1 MSTWSLVNSL
11 YFEYIKTNE
20 TGQNLVALLN
30 STIFTSSDYGSTWSN
45 GVTVNFN
52 NYINEIDADLT
63 LRYIVVGGS
72 AVGGVDYIYR
82 STDYGISFEPLL
94 NSPQAVWG
102 SITSSS
108 TGQYLVAGQ
117 GGDSLYKEIW
127 YSSDYG
133 ANWNQCLGVVD
144 LFWQNL
150 LVSSYNGQNVI
161 GGAYNYPIIAETM
174 IYISNDYGANFSLMG
189 VILPNTT
196 VDQLTCSSTG
206 QYAYAAMG
214 AYGIYKS
221 TDYGANWEMSNA
233 DISNGKYY
241 KSVST
246 DSTGQYIL
254 AYDNS
259 VYNTYLSSDYGV
271 TWILQDTPGA
281 LNSGDGGG
289 VVSISSN
296 ASSKYSNTNSGL
308 FFRYIVYTMS
318 INLANY
324 QYLNAYVILAGTQI
338 TNLSGTTTVTN
349 GGNVGS
355 PGGAN
360 VANITFP
367 NGGTFDNT
375 DNATTAH
382 TELEALV
389 VAIAA
394 IPQTSLI
401 PSDTIQN
408 ATQTFTPG
416 KYTTAGTLVLQSG
429 GVIVFD
435 AQGNA
440 NAQFFIVAATGIT
453 FTAGTISLI
462 NGAQAGNVFFVSG
475 GLISNALPSQSL
487 FGVLIAYTAI
497 TLVSATSVVGR
508 MFARTAEITLLGNA
522 ITLASTSVVC
532 FLEGTQIL
540 TEKGYKSIQ
549 NVKVGENVVVAGKIK
564 NKTCDLKSV
573 QLKKVKWMG
582 RFKVYEFNTET
593 APICFQKNSLGENVP
608 NCDLYVSPNHGMMVD
623 GKIVIAKKLVNDSTI
638 YQSSEIDSIIY
649 YHLELEDHSVIVAN
663 GAMTES
669 YLDCKN
675 RIEFKEIAKY
685 QHTVKPR
692 VKKSIVCTR
701 F

>member
-52 NYINEIDADLT
+52 NFINEIDADLT

-72 AVGGVDYIYR
+72 SVGGVDYIYR

-94 NSPQAVWG
+94 NSPQSVWG

-117 GGDSLYKEIW
+117 YENLSYKQIW

-133 ANWNQCLGVVD
+133 ANWNLCLGVVD
-144 LFWQNL
+144 LYWQNL

-161 GGAYNYPIIAETM
+161 GGAYNFSTPAETK

-233 DISNGKYY
+233 DISNGEYY

-324 QYLNAYVILAGTQI
+324 SVLNTYVILANQPV
-338 TNLSGTTTVTN
+338 TNSGTTTVTN
-349 GGNVGS
+349 GNLGSSASPSS
-355 PGGAN
+355 PGGTIN
-360 VANITFP
+360 YT
-367 NGGTFDNT
+367 NGVLDNA
-375 DNATTAH
+375 NATTAQ
-382 TELEALV
+382 TELTALV

-394 IPQTSLI
+394 IPTTVAITSGNY
-401 PSDTIQN
+401 TIIT
-408 ATQTFTPG
+408 TQTFQPG
-416 KYTTAGTLVLQSG
+416 KYTIGGILDLQSG
-429 GVIVFD
+429 GTIVFD

-440 NAQFFIVAATGIT
+440 NAQFFIVAAGAIT

-487 FGVLIAYTAI
+487 FGVLIAQSAI
-497 TLVSATSVVGR
+497 TLVATTSVLGR
-508 MFARTAEITLLGNA
+508 MFAQTANITLLGNS

-564 NKTCDLKSV
+564 NETCELKSV

-608 NCDLYVSPNHGMMVD
+608 NCDLFVSPNHGMMVD

>member
-1 MSTWSLVNSL
+1 LVNSL

-52 NYINEIDADLT
+52 NFINEIDADLT

-72 AVGGVDYIYR
+72 SSVDGADYIYR

-94 NSPQAVWG
+94 NSPQSVWG

-117 GGDSLYKEIW
+117 YENLSYKQIW

-133 ANWNQCLGVVD
+133 ANWNLCLGVVD
-144 LFWQNL
+144 LYWQNL

-161 GGAYNYPIIAETM
+161 GGAYNFSTPAETK

-233 DISNGKYY
+233 DISNGNYY
-241 KSVST
+241 NSVST

-318 INLANY
+318 INLASY
-324 QYLNAYVILAGTQI
+324 PVLNTYVILAGNSISI
-338 TNLSGTTTVTN
+338 TNSGATTVTN
-349 GGNVGS
+349 GNMGS
-355 PGGAN
+355 LGTTVPGG
-360 VANITFP
+360 ITFV
-367 NGGTFDNT
+367 NGAFDGTS
-375 DNATTAH
+375 NASTAQ
-382 TELEALV
+382 TQLTALV
-389 VAIAA
+389 NDIAA
-394 IPQTSLI
+394 ISTTVVIGTP
-401 PSDTIQN
+401 TITT
-408 ATQTFTPG
+408 TQTFTPG
-416 KYTTAGTLVLQSG
+416 KYTTAGTLILQSG
-429 GVIVFD
+429 GTIVFD

-453 FTAGTISLI
+453 FTAGTISLV

-475 GLISNALPSQSL
+475 AGISNALASQSL
-487 FGVLIAYTAI
+487 FGVLIAQSAI
-497 TLVSATSVVGR
+497 TLNTGSSVVGR
-508 MFARTAEITLLGNA
+508 MFAQTAAITLLGNA

-608 NCDLYVSPNHGMMVD
+608 NCDLFVSPNHGMMVD

-685 QHTVKPR
+685 QRVIKPR